1 MTRPGRHQ
9 LVVPVAD
16 LLRRPGSARDEHREA
31 VLEGLAVSGSA
42 VVEGEPVVVDA
53 HLESVN
59 EGIVVTGH
67 VRAPWRGEC
76 RRCLKTVGGELDAIL
91 LEVFEPEPVDG
102 ETRRLEGATVDL
114 EPVARESVLLEL
126 PLSPLCTEAC
136 RGLCDRCGAD
146 RNDDPAHSHEDPRDP
161 RWSALDVLKFEQ
173 P

>member
-1 MTRPGRHQ
+1 MTPGRHQ

-31 VLEGLAVSGSA
+31 VLDGLAVSGSA
-42 VVEGEPVVVDA
+42 VLEGEPVEVDA

-76 RRCLKTVGGELDAIL
+76 RRCLKPVEGEADAPL
-91 LEVFEPEPVDG
+91 LEVFEPEPVEG
-102 ETRRLEGATVDL
+102 ETRRLEGATIDL

-126 PLSPLCTEAC
+126 PLAPLCTEAC
-136 RGLCDRCGAD
+136 RGLCDQCGAD
-146 RNDDPAHSHEDPRDP
+146 RNEDPAHAHDAPGDP
-161 RWSALDVLKFEQ
+161 RWSALEDLRFE
-173 P
+173 

>member
-1 MTRPGRHQ
+1 M
-9 LVVPVAD
+9 AD

-42 VVEGEPVVVDA
+42 VRRGRARGGRRPPGVGRR
-53 HLESVN
+53 
-59 EGIVVTGH
+59 GIVVTGH

-76 RRCLKTVGGELDAIL
+76 RRCLKSVEGELDATL

-114 EPVARESVLLEL
+114 EPVAREAVLLEL
-126 PLSPLCTEAC
+126 PLAPLCTEAC

-146 RNDDPAHSHEDPRDP
+146 RNEDPAHSHEEPGDP